1 MKRKLLA
8 GMGASACVLGI
19 ALLAPAASA
28 SAADTWSYQATLN
41 PITVI
46 QKSILHAMAVE
57 KSPVCRSEIAQ
68 V

>member
-28 SAADTWSYQATLN
+28 SAADPGSYKAPHN
-41 PITVI
+41 PITTNNETA
-46 QKSILHAMAVE
+46 HRATWF
-57 KSPVCRSEIAQ
+57 
-68 V
+68 